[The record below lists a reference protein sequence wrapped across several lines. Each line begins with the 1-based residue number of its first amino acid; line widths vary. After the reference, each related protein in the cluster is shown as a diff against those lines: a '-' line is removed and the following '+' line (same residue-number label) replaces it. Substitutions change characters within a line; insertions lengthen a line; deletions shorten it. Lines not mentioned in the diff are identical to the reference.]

1 MSRLER
7 RGMSLDE
14 RHFRRLEDLAENLDS
29 RRSQQVSVSEAAREI
44 IPLGITAWEIIDE
57 SSSRP
62 MTTRDM
68 EGVLRQALYD
78 FEDWGDPDDTDVLL
92 RELADRK
99 DVDPD
104 DLEQAILRLQLDD

>member
-1 MSRLER
+1 
-7 RGMSLDE
+7 
-14 RHFRRLEDLAENLDS
+14 
-29 RRSQQVSVSEAAREI
+29 
-44 IPLGITAWEIIDE
+44 
-57 SSSRP
+57 